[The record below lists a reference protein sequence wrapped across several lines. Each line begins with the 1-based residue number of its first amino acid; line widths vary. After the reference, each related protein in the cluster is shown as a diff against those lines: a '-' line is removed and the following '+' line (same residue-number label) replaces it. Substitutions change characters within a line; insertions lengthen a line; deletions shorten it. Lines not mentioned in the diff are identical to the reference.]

1 MKNLKFK
8 TKKLTL
14 YFCRKQ
20 ALIFVPISNDY
31 YQNIIHHSQLQHQQR
46 APEHLE
52 RSNSS
57 SDEDRQKRN
66 LNLWHGVSLYIK
78 GEITTTYYQ
87 GPTHFYYLV
96 LKS

>member
-8 TKKLTL
+8 PKNLTL

-46 APEHLE
+46 ATEHLDLE

-57 SDEDRQKRN
+57 SDKDRRKRN
-66 LNLWHGVSLYIK
+66 LKLWHGVNLYTK
-78 GEITTTYYQ
+78 E
-87 GPTHFYYLV
+87 
-96 LKS
+96 